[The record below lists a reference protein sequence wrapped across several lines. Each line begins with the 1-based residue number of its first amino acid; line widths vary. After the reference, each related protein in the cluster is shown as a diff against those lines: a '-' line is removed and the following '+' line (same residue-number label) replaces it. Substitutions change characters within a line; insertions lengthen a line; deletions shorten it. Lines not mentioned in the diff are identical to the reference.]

1 MNTIKIITIT
11 LFFIATISIN
21 ADGQNNFPAPP
32 CAPINAGI
40 FTQSGQILK
49 TPYYTTDM
57 PLDVMISYIVI
68 DSIRK
73 GKTPDE
79 IESYLS
85 TLNYSNDTLRR
96 LMKYLYTSVDFDP
109 IRYERYMGAS
119 TLSPYIT
126 LSRITSDIATR
137 MKTISPYPALDY
149 TLLSSSYI
157 AHVKVTN
164 TFDKRKNFGNKTF
177 WVMLR
182 EVTSDV
188 KEIIKGKI
196 LPSCNTQT
204 LSWNNDKPLTTNSCL
219 QFNYGLQDLQIISL
233 YGACDLIDTLP
244 ASSVNPSF
252 KVEKNNEYIV
262 FLRTNTICDDSLQS
276 CIRLVIQGNA
286 NCLRDG
292 GQTIRPLLAL
302 PIEN

>member
-1 MNTIKIITIT
+1 
-11 LFFIATISIN
+11 
-21 ADGQNNFPAPP
+21 
-32 CAPINAGI
+32 
-40 FTQSGQILK
+40 
-49 TPYYTTDM
+49 
-57 PLDVMISYIVI
+57 
-68 DSIRK
+68 
-73 GKTPDE
+73 
-79 IESYLS
+79 
-85 TLNYSNDTLRR
+85 
-96 LMKYLYTSVDFDP
+96 MKYLYTSVDFDP

-196 LPSCNTQT
+196 LPSCSTQT

-252 KVEKNNEYIV
+252 KIEKNNEYIV

-302 PIEN
+302 PIENGIVNESGSDINLGSGLTPAQYIAKIKQRRDEILNLTNTLKKDDDFKKSSKPKLTDQRNK

>member
-1 MNTIKIITIT
+1 M
-11 LFFIATISIN
+11 
-21 ADGQNNFPAPP
+21 
-32 CAPINAGI
+32 
-40 FTQSGQILK
+40 
-49 TPYYTTDM
+49 
-57 PLDVMISYIVI
+57 
-68 DSIRK
+68 
-73 GKTPDE
+73 
-79 IESYLS
+79 
-85 TLNYSNDTLRR
+85 
-96 LMKYLYTSVDFDP
+96 
-109 IRYERYMGAS
+109 
-119 TLSPYIT
+119 
-126 LSRITSDIATR
+126 
-137 MKTISPYPALDY
+137 
-149 TLLSSSYI
+149 
-157 AHVKVTN
+157 
-164 TFDKRKNFGNKTF
+164 
-177 WVMLR
+177 
-182 EVTSDV
+182 
-188 KEIIKGKI
+188 
-196 LPSCNTQT
+196 PSCNTQT